1 MSSLLDRQ
9 IRKFLPEHLKDSAE
23 MAQFLEAVGKSY
35 ENYDD
40 KLTMIQRATK
50 ISSNELYN
58 ANRELEAEAQR
69 QKKVLSSLEEAVK
82 SLNSNLEEG
91 NVKESEILPVD
102 VEKLAFHIKN
112 LASDVTRVTD
122 EKSILLKDLEA
133 QNESLNNYIHMVSHD
148 LKTPIRNIH
157 ALMSWILEEEKC
169 KFSENSKTNCN
180 LVADNLTKMD
190 NLISGILSHATVEQN
205 TEKRSNIDMQSLLG
219 DIIKKLEIP
228 EKVSLHINNNLPVIP
243 IQKLW
248 AEQIFINLIE
258 NAVTATEHIDNP
270 KIEIDFI
277 EDEEFWKFSVKDNGK
292 GIPEKHKVKIF
303 EMFSKLENGSNA
315 AGVGLALVKKITGLL
330 NGNVWLESKTD
341 MGSTFY
347 ITLKKE

>member
-9 IRKFLPEHLKDSAE
+9 IRKYLPEHLKDSPE
-23 MAQFLEAVGKSY
+23 MDQFLEAVGKSY
-35 ENYDD
+35 RNYDD

-50 ISSNELYN
+50 ISSDELYN

-91 NVKESEILPVD
+91 IMKDAEVLPVD

-112 LASDVTRVTD
+112 LASDVTRITD

-148 LKTPIRNIH
+148 LKTPLRNIH

-169 KFSENSKTNCN
+169 NFSESSKANCA
-180 LVADNLTKMD
+180 LVGDNLSRMD
-190 NLISGILSHATVEQN
+190 NLISGILRHATVERE
-205 TEKRSNIDMQSLLG
+205 TKKRSNVDTSALIG
-219 DIIKKLEIP
+219 DIINKLEIP
-228 EKVSLHINNNLPVIP
+228 EKVNMHINNNLPVIP

-277 EDEEFWKFSVKDNGK
+277 EEDEFWKFTVKDNGK
-292 GIPEKHKVKIF
+292 GIPEKHRVKIF
-303 EMFSKLENGSNA
+303 EMFSKLENGTNA

-330 NGNVWLESKTD
+330 NGDVWLESK
-341 MGSTFY
+341 MGEGTTFF

>member
-1 MSSLLDRQ
+1 MPSLLNRQ
-9 IRKFLPEHLKDSAE
+9 IQKYLPEHLKDSPE
-23 MAQFLEAVGKSY
+23 IKQFLDAIGKSY
-35 ENYDD
+35 ENYDG

-50 ISSNELYN
+50 ISSDELYN

-91 NVKESEILPVD
+91 NKKDAEVLPVD

-112 LASDVTRVTD
+112 LASDVTRITE
-122 EKSILLKDLEA
+122 EKSVLLKDLEA

-148 LKTPIRNIH
+148 LKTPIRNID

-169 KFSENSKTNCN
+169 KLSENSKANCD
-180 LVADNLTKMD
+180 LVEDNLARMD

-205 TEKRSNIDMQSLLG
+205 TEKCTNVNIQDLIG
-219 DIIKKLEIP
+219 EIIRKLEIP
-228 EKVSLHINNNLPVIP
+228 EKVSIHIHSSLPTIR
-243 IQKLW
+243 IRKLW
-248 AEQIFINLIE
+248 AEQIFINLID
-258 NAVTATEHIDNP
+258 NAITATEHIENP
-270 KIEIDFI
+270 RIEIDFI

-303 EMFSKLENGSNA
+303 ELFSKLENGTNA

-341 MGSTFY
+341 MGTTFF

>member
-9 IRKFLPEHLKDSAE
+9 IRKYLPEHLKDSQE
-23 MAQFLEAVGKSY
+23 ISQFLEAVSKSY

-50 ISSNELYN
+50 ISSDELYS

-69 QKKVLSSLEEAVK
+69 QKKVLSSLEEAVE
-82 SLNSNLEEG
+82 SLNSNLEESSER
-91 NVKESEILPVD
+91 NSEILPVD

-112 LASDVTRVTD
+112 LASDITRITD
-122 EKSILLKDLEA
+122 EKSLLLKDLEA

-169 KFSENSKTNCN
+169 KFSENSMANCK
-180 LVADNLTKMD
+180 LVGDNLTRMD
-190 NLISGILSHATVEQN
+190 NLITGILSHATIEQN
-205 TEKRSNIDMQSLLG
+205 TEKRSNVNLQSLIG
-219 DIIKKLEIP
+219 DIIKKMDIP
-228 EKVSLHINNNLPVIP
+228 KRINIQINNNLPVIP

-248 AEQIFINLIE
+248 TEQIFENLIE
-258 NAVTATEHIDNP
+258 NAVTATENSENP
-270 KIEIDFI
+270 KIEIDYI
-277 EDEEFWKFSVKDNGK
+277 EDEKFWKFSVKDNGK

-303 EMFSKLENGSNA
+303 EMFSKLENGTNA

-330 NGNVWLESKTD
+330 KGNVWLESKTD
-341 MGSTFY
+341 LGTIFY
-347 ITLKKE
+347 ITLRKE